1 MITML
6 FLRTWL
12 KWLALLCLALL
23 VERAVLGWAWLFVL
37 VAVVTL
43 LLFGLFTSLL
53 YGDWRAARRFGGG
66 YRYDI
71 FRDISRK

>member
-1 MITML
+1 ML

-12 KWLALLCLALL
+12 KWLALLGLALL
-23 VERAVLGWAWLFVL
+23 VERALLGWTWLFIL
-37 VAVVTL
+37 AALLTL
-43 LLFGLFTSLL
+43 LLFALFTSLL
-53 YGDWRAARRFGGG
+53 YGDWRAARQYGGG